1 MAVVRR
7 VDYAPEAAGKIPL
20 PSLEAA
26 LLSQL
31 QRGDIGAVLA
41 VETSIEQAVLHGCS
55 DLYFE
60 PRRTEILLRFRIDGA
75 LADVARL
82 PREFHERV
90 IARIKVLAQLPVYQH
105 SVPMDGRIE
114 PAVRWKGRSVRV
126 ATLPTIDGEKAVL
139 RIVDP
144 ERTPLELD
152 SLGLRLEVV
161 TGLRGLVARPQG
173 VLLLT
178 GPSSSGKTTT
188 IYALLAHLLRESRRT
203 HIITVEDP
211 VEYRLEGIC
220 QTQARPDAGYDYAA
234 ALRAILRQD
243 PDVIVV
249 GEIRDKATAQTAI
262 QAGLTGHLVLSTIH
276 CGSAAG
282 VFTRLLDMELEPYLV
297 ASAVNGALAQRLI
310 RLNCPD
316 CRASYTPP
324 APLKKLYGLGPEQTS
339 FARGQGCPACNG
351 LGRRGRTAISE
362 LLLMN
367 DDIAEII
374 LSRGRTRALHASAVN
389 AGMKTLVEH
398 GIEKALAGDIT
409 LDDLQLAVLPEDRF
423 A

>member
-7 VDYAPEAAGKIPL
+7 IDSPAATRSEIPL
-20 PSLEAA
+20 PSLETA
-26 LLSQL
+26 LLAQI

-41 VETSIEQAVLHGCS
+41 IEMAIEQAVLHGCS

-60 PRRTEILLRFRIDGA
+60 PRRSGTLLRFRIDGA
-75 LADVARL
+75 LIDVARL
-82 PREFHERV
+82 PKDSHERV

-105 SVPMDGRIE
+105 STPMDGRIE
-114 PAVRWKGRSVRV
+114 PAERWAGRSLRV
-126 ATLPTIDGEKAVL
+126 ATLPTIEGEKAVL

-144 ERTPLELD
+144 ERTPLDLD
-152 SLGLRLEVV
+152 SLGLRPEVV
-161 TGLRGLVARPQG
+161 TGLRSLIARPQG

-188 IYALLAHLLRESRRT
+188 IYALLSRLLADARRT

-220 QTQARPDAGYDYAA
+220 QTQARPDAGYDYTC

-249 GEIRDKATAQTAI
+249 GEIRDPATAQTAI

-310 RLNCPD
+310 RLNCPE
-316 CRASYTPP
+316 CRAAYLPP
-324 APLKKLYGLGPEQTS
+324 APLRHLYGLEDDGAAL
-339 FARGQGCPACNG
+339 ARGQGCPACNG

-362 LLLMN
+362 LLVMN
-367 DDIAEII
+367 DDIAEIV
-374 LSRGRTRALHASAVN
+374 LSRGRTRTLHAAAVS

-398 GIEKALAGDIT
+398 GIEKVRAGAIT
-409 LDDLQLAVLPEDRF
+409 LEDLQLSVLPEER
-423 A
+423 

>member
-1 MAVVRR
+1 MAVVQ
-7 VDYAPEAAGKIPL
+7 DNQSELKTNQPIPFQA
-20 PSLEAA
+20 LEAA
-26 LLSQL
+26 LLARL
-31 QRGDIGAVLA
+31 QRGDLGAVLA
-41 VETSIEQAVLHGCS
+41 VESAIEQAVLRACS

-60 PRRTEILLRFRIDGA
+60 PRRSGTLLRFRIDGA
-75 LADVARL
+75 LIDVAQF
-82 PREFHERV
+82 PREFHERI

-105 SVPMDGRIE
+105 SAPMDGRIE
-114 PAVRWKGRSVRV
+114 PADRWKGRSLRV
-126 ATLPTIDGEKAVL
+126 STLPTIEGEKAVL
-139 RIVDP
+139 RVVDP

-152 SLGLRLEVV
+152 SLGLRPEVV
-161 TGLRGLVARPQG
+161 AGLHGLIARPQG

-188 IYALLAHLLRESRRT
+188 IYALLARLLADARRT

-220 QTQARPDAGYDYAA
+220 QTQARPDAGYDYTS

-249 GEIRDKATAQTAI
+249 GEIRDPGTAQTAI

-282 VFTRLLDMELEPYLV
+282 VFTRLLDMELQPYLV

-310 RLNCPD
+310 RLNCPE
-316 CRASYTPP
+316 CSAPYSPP
-324 APLKKLYGLGPEQTS
+324 AQLRRLYKVEDDGAA
-339 FARGQGCPACNG
+339 FARGQGCHACNG

-367 DDIAEII
+367 DDIAEIV
-374 LSRGRTRALHASAVN
+374 LSRGRTRTLHAAAVS

-398 GIEKALAGDIT
+398 GLEKVRAGAIT
-409 LDDLQLAVLPEDRF
+409 LQDLQLAVLPEER
-423 A
+423 